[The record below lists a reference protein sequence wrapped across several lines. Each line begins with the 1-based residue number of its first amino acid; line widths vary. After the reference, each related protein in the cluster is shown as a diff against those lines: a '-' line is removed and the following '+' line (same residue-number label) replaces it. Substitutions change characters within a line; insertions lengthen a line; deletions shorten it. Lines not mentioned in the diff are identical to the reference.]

1 MKKNAKKTSPRTSWR
16 NIQQGNRRGK
26 KTTKV
31 ARDRHLKLI
40 FKLSL
45 TFLMIIGTVAGIA
58 YIYYLLKT
66 NEKTPAPLVAE
77 SVQLNFDSDGV
88 LTGKWFRDK
97 YPKILRTDVRSID
110 VGKLKN
116 DLERL
121 GQVSAAAVAV
131 SLPSTLTVDLLEK
144 EPILRV
150 RIRDAGGN
158 PLTLLVA
165 RDGTI
170 YEGALYPLETLR
182 NLPGVMGLRIQKDGD
197 GYRPISGLEDVAA
210 LLDIAKARI
219 PAVYR
224 HWRVVDLSDWNPD
237 ETYRP
242 SLVKVQSSGIEEIV
256 FSTTGIDVQIE
267 QLSGILQRI
276 QRYQQ
281 PLPKSIDLSYG
292 DKAVIR

>member
-1 MKKNAKKTSPRTSWR
+1 MKKKARKAPPKTSWR
-16 NIQQGNRRGK
+16 NIQQGNRRTR

-31 ARDRHLKLI
+31 ARDRHLKFL
-40 FKLSL
+40 FKASVTVLL
-45 TFLMIIGTVAGIA
+45 IIGTLAGMA
-58 YIYYLLKT
+58 YIYYMLK
-66 NEKTPAPLVAE
+66 NNSESPAALAAE
-77 SVQLNFDSDGV
+77 SVRLNFDSDGV
-88 LTGKWFRDK
+88 LTANWFRDN
-97 YPKILRTDVRSID
+97 YPKTLRTDVRELD
-110 VGKLKN
+110 VSELKQS
-116 DLERL
+116 LELR

-150 RIRDAGGN
+150 RIRDAQGN

-170 YEGALYPLETLR
+170 YKGALYPPETLR
-182 NLPGVMGLRIQKDGD
+182 NLPGVMGLRIQKDGN
-197 GYRPISGLEDVAA
+197 GYAPITGLEDVAT
-210 LLDIAKARI
+210 LLDVAKARI

-237 ETYRP
+237 ESYRP

-256 FSTTGIDVQIE
+256 FSTTGIDTQIE
-267 QLSGILQRI
+267 QLSGILQHV